1 MSESLYDYL
10 GRHRLLTVATAS
22 KAVIPHAAS
31 AFYVNDGTSL
41 YFSTSP
47 GSVTAKN
54 LAENPF
60 AAVVVADDPGNQ
72 PAEAKGV
79 QITGTV
85 VAVDGDEAARAA
97 ALFAERHPWLRDG
110 GDTPYFRLDPHDVR
124 YVDNSQS
131 GHEQV
136 HALGVDWNR
145 QVVRRAFHRLQPDEY
160 RRLAGHMR
168 TETRRKDEVVIA
180 EGERVDHL
188 YVITD
193 GRAEATRRD
202 GTEHLILEPGSF
214 VGELPIHEP
223 ATITVTALTDVT
235 LVSIAESEL
244 EKLLSDV
251 PELRRELEEA
261 L

>member
-1 MSESLYDYL
+1 MSRSLYEYL
-10 GRHRLLTVATAS
+10 DRHRLLTLATAS
-22 KAVIPHAAS
+22 RAAIPHAAS

-60 AAVVVADDPGNQ
+60 AAVAVADDPENDL
-72 PAEAKGV
+72 AEAKGV
-79 QITGTV
+79 QITGSV
-85 VAVDGDEAARAA
+85 VAVKGDEAARAA
-97 ALFAERHPWLRDG
+97 ALFATRHPWLGDG

-124 YVDNSQS
+124 YVDNSQA
-131 GHEQV
+131 GQEQV

-145 QVVRRAFHRLQPDEY
+145 QVVRRAFHRLRPDEY
-160 RRLAGHMR
+160 QRLAGHMN
-168 TETRRKDEVVIA
+168 TETRRKDEVVIE
-180 EGERVDHL
+180 EGEQVDHL
-188 YVITD
+188 YVIAD

-223 ATITVTALTDVT
+223 AKTTVTALTDVT

-244 EKLLSDV
+244 EKLFNDI
-251 PELRRELEEA
+251 PDLRQELEEV